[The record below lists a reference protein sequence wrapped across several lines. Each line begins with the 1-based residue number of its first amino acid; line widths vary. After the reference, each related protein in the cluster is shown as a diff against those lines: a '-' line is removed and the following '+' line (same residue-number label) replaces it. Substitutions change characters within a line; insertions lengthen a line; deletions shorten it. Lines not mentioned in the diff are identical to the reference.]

1 MRSSRPIGAIA
12 GLLIL
17 GSFAAAA
24 PAEQTPIEQ
33 TPIEQTP
40 VEQRNLE
47 LYQRLI
53 DAENTGDYDA
63 MERLFSP
70 GFQSVVNGKPAEG
83 RGPAVDVEVIRGTR
97 EAFPDY
103 TATVDHLLADGDHL
117 AAGWRIA
124 GTHTRPHPQIP
135 LPPTNRPV
143 EFSGCTILE
152 IRDGQ
157 VVGALNYIDAS
168 AIMSQLGVTG
178 VIGMV
183 AYLVG
188 GVIAVLLA
196 GAVLLTYRRIA
207 RSRSEGSARLIL
219 GLALGAIA
227 TIAFLALS
235 IGVRDILNAAS

>member
-1 MRSSRPIGAIA
+1 VIA

-17 GSFAAAA
+17 GSLAAAA
-24 PAEQTPIEQ
+24 LAEQTPTER
-33 TPIEQTP
+33 
-40 VEQRNLE
+40 RNLE

-53 DAENTGDYDA
+53 DAENTGDYDE
-63 MERLFSP
+63 MDRLFSP
-70 GFQSVVNGKPAEG
+70 DFQSVVNGQPAEG
-83 RGPAVDVEVIRGTR
+83 KGPAVEVEVIRATR

-103 TATVDHLLADGDHL
+103 AASVDRLVADGDHL

-124 GTHTRPHPQIP
+124 GTHTGRHPQIP

-143 EFSGCTILE
+143 SFSGCTILE
-152 IRDGQ
+152 IQDGQ
-157 VVGALNYIDAS
+157 IIGALNYIDAS

-196 GAVLLTYRRIA
+196 AVALLTYRRIA

-219 GLALGAIA
+219 GLALGAVA
-227 TIAFLALS
+227 ALAFLALS
-235 IGVRDILNAAS
+235 IGLRDILNAAG